1 MLKSDNKYFK
11 KKPKLPKFKLTVN
24 QYIKKGLTQS
34 KNLMENN
41 TFFVFIP
48 SKINIQ
54 VFFTVPPPNFKH
66 LFICH
71 SIFSLQ
77 KEPLSSENKTEA

>member
-1 MLKSDNKYFK
+1 
-11 KKPKLPKFKLTVN
+11 
-24 QYIKKGLTQS
+24 
-34 KNLMENN
+34 MENN